1 MQAFCCWGENAPKRL
16 GCSFSTWVRRRC
28 PGDAS
33 ETGPRCAPSP
43 PDTPRG
49 TAVCRSRA
57 ELLFLSAAGFRANE
71 LLQGRSLEGKTKGC
85 RLPASRNFSTSRRG
99 MTPGFNFVPSH
110 VGYVG
115 TQLHGETRPRQ
126 ATTFM
131 IVTDT
136 GGERAQSYLTE
147 HSERVCAGLWA
158 SVPTQG
164 RANIDMY
171 LFSH

>member
-1 MQAFCCWGENAPKRL
+1 
-16 GCSFSTWVRRRC
+16 
-28 PGDAS
+28 
-33 ETGPRCAPSP
+33 
-43 PDTPRG
+43 
-49 TAVCRSRA
+49 
-57 ELLFLSAAGFRANE
+57 
-71 LLQGRSLEGKTKGC
+71 
-85 RLPASRNFSTSRRG
+85 

-110 VGYVG
+110 VAYVG
-115 TQLHGETRPRQ
+115 TQLHGEMRPRQ

-147 HSERVCAGLWA
+147 HSARVCAGLWA